1 MEKLIVMVSISL
13 SAKLGIYRK
22 VHLLGKS
29 KDRRNFVS
37 PLRDEEEIRSDL
49 DYFVI
54 NPSDRQKRWNGL
66 SKCLRCLNVV

>member
-22 VHLLGKS
+22 VHLLGES

-37 PLRDEEEIRSDL
+37 LPQEEE
-49 DYFVI
+49 
-54 NPSDRQKRWNGL
+54 GL
-66 SKCLRCLNVV
+66 GLGSQLLC

>member
-22 VHLLGKS
+22 VHLLGES

-37 PLRDEEEIRSDL
+37 LLRGEEEIRSGISTTL
-49 DYFVI
+49 
-54 NPSDRQKRWNGL
+54 W
-66 SKCLRCLNVV
+66 

>member
-22 VHLLGKS
+22 VHLLGES

-37 PLRDEEEIRSDL
+37 LLQGEEEIRSGIL
-49 DYFVI
+49 TT
-54 NPSDRQKRWNGL
+54 L
-66 SKCLRCLNVV
+66 

>member
-22 VHLLGKS
+22 VHLLGES

-37 PLRDEEEIRSDL
+37 LL
-49 DYFVI
+49 L
-54 NPSDRQKRWNGL
+54 PSLPRVRNVSKKGVVQKYYVQSGERV
-66 SKCLRCLNVV
+66 KPFP